1 MKKMMMT
8 LCALLL
14 MTLGVS
20 AQTTEGATTVTT
32 MQLTL
37 QEAIDLALSENPTIK
52 VADLEVERY
61 DYVRKETLGNLYPSL
76 SASGTYTYAV
86 VKSEIS
92 KGLSFGADNTIAAS
106 AEVGLPLIMPS
117 VWSSIKLTKIQMEN
131 AVEQARASRIDM
143 VNAVKKAYYNIL
155 LAEQSLAVLRS
166 SEATVSKTV
175 EDTRVQYEHGLAS
188 EYNLLTAE
196 VQLSNLQ
203 PSIIQTAN
211 SIDVAKRL
219 LKMYLSLPENI
230 DIALVGSLDDFRD
243 AILNGGEELSTDIS
257 ENSTLKQLDIQSELL
272 QQNLKLT
279 QTARMPTLVAF
290 GQFAYSGNDLDR
302 SSFSAMM
309 GGGSTAGGATA
320 GGTTAGGVTG
330 GTTNAG
336 TAESVKKSF
345 YWQHPISVG
354 LSLSVPI
361 FSGFKNTNKV
371 KQVRNQI
378 RQLEIQREYLA
389 KSTDVQVRSAINNL
403 LTAREKMFANEK
415 TVAQAQK
422 AYDISNARYKAGA
435 GTILELNSAELS
447 LTQSKLNYSQAI
459 YDYISAKAD
468 YDQIVGKEE

>member
-1 MKKMMMT
+1 MMMT
-8 LCALLL
+8 LCALVLA
-14 MTLGVS
+14 LGVS
-20 AQTTEGATTVTT
+20 AQTTEGATEMTT
-32 MQLTL
+32 MRLTL

-61 DYVRKETLGNLYPSL
+61 DYVRKEMLGNLYPSL

-86 VKSEIS
+86 IKSEIS
-92 KGLSFGADNTIAAS
+92 KGLSFGADNTIAAA
-106 AEVGLPLIMPS
+106 AEVGLPLVVPA
-117 VWSSIKLTKIQMEN
+117 VWRSIKMTKVQMEN
-131 AVEQARASRIDM
+131 AVELARASRIDM

-230 DIALVGSLDDFRD
+230 DIALVGTLDDFRD
-243 AILNGGEELSTDIS
+243 AILNGGEELSTDVS
-257 ENSTLKQLDIQSELL
+257 ENSTLKQLDIQAELL

-279 QTARMPTLVAF
+279 QTSRMPTLAAF
-290 GQFAYSGNDLDR
+290 GQFAFSGNDLDR
-302 SSFSAMM
+302 SSFGAMM
-309 GGGSTAGGATA
+309 GGGA
-320 GGTTAGGVTG
+320 TG
-330 GTTNAG
+330 GTTGSTGNAG
-336 TAESVKKSF
+336 TAEAVKKSF
-345 YWQHPISVG
+345 YWQHPISIGV
-354 LSLSVPI
+354 SLSVPI

-371 KQVRNQI
+371 RQVRNQI
-378 RQLEIQREYLA
+378 RQLELQRDYVA
-389 KSTDVQVRSAINNL
+389 KSTDVQVRSSINNL

-422 AYDISNARYKAGA
+422 AYDISNTRYKAGA
-435 GTILELNSAELS
+435 GTILELNTAELS
-447 LTQSKLNYSQAI
+447 LTQAKLNYSQAI

>member
-1 MKKMMMT
+1 MMMT
-8 LCALLL
+8 LCALVLA
-14 MTLGVS
+14 LGVS
-20 AQTTEGATTVTT
+20 AQTTEGATEMTT
-32 MQLTL
+32 MRLTL

-61 DYVRKETLGNLYPSL
+61 DYVRKEMLGNLYPSL

-92 KGLSFGADNTIAAS
+92 KGLSFGADNTIAAA
-106 AEVGLPLIMPS
+106 AEVGLPLVVPA
-117 VWSSIKLTKIQMEN
+117 VWRSIKMTKVQMEN
-131 AVEQARASRIDM
+131 AVELARASRIDM

-211 SIDVAKRL
+211 SIDIAKRL

-230 DIALVGSLDDFRD
+230 DIALVGTLDDFRD
-243 AILNGGEELSTDIS
+243 AILNGGEQLSTDVS
-257 ENSTLKQLDIQSELL
+257 ENSTLKQLDIQAELL
-272 QQNLKLT
+272 RQNLKLT
-279 QTARMPTLVAF
+279 QTSRMPTLAAF
-290 GQFAYSGNDLDR
+290 GQFAYSGNDMQRLDF
-302 SSFSAMM
+302 SSMM
-309 GGGSTAGGATA
+309 GGGA
-320 GGTTAGGVTG
+320 TG
-330 GTTNAG
+330 GTTGGTTGSTGSAG
-336 TAESVKKSF
+336 TAEAVKKSF
-345 YWQHPISVG
+345 YWQHPISIGV
-354 LSLSVPI
+354 SLSVPI

-371 KQVRNQI
+371 RQVRNQI
-378 RQLEIQREYLA
+378 RQLELQRDYVA
-389 KSTDVQVRSAINNL
+389 KSTDVQVRSSINNL

-422 AYDISNARYKAGA
+422 AYDISNTRYKAGA
-435 GTILELNSAELS
+435 GTILELNTAELS
-447 LTQSKLNYSQAI
+447 LTQAKLNYSQAI

>member
-8 LCALLL
+8 LCALVL
-14 MTLGVS
+14 TLGVW
-20 AQTTEGATTVTT
+20 AQTTEGATEMTT
-32 MQLTL
+32 MRLTL

-61 DYVRKETLGNLYPSL
+61 DYVRKEMLGNLYPSL

-92 KGLSFGADNTIAAS
+92 KGLSFGADNTIAAA
-106 AEVGLPLIMPS
+106 AEVGLPLVVPA
-117 VWSSIKLTKIQMEN
+117 VWRSIKMTKVQMEN
-131 AVEQARASRIDM
+131 AVELARASRIDM

-230 DIALVGSLDDFRD
+230 DIALVGTLDDFRD
-243 AILNGGEELSTDIS
+243 AILNGGEQLSTDVS
-257 ENSTLKQLDIQSELL
+257 ENSTLKQLDIQAELL
-272 QQNLKLT
+272 RQNLKLT
-279 QTARMPTLVAF
+279 QTSRMPTLAAF
-290 GQFAYSGNDLDR
+290 GQFAYSGNDMQRPD
-302 SSFSAMM
+302 FSAMM
-309 GGGSTAGGATA
+309 GGGA
-320 GGTTAGGVTG
+320 TG
-330 GTTNAG
+330 GTTGSTGNAG
-336 TAESVKKSF
+336 TAEAVKKSF
-345 YWQHPISVG
+345 YWQHPISIGV
-354 LSLSVPI
+354 SLSVPI

-371 KQVRNQI
+371 RQVRNQI
-378 RQLEIQREYLA
+378 RQLELQRDYVA
-389 KSTDVQVRSAINNL
+389 KSTDVQVRSSINAL

-435 GTILELNSAELS
+435 GTILELNTAELS
-447 LTQSKLNYSQAI
+447 LTQAKLNYSQAI

>member
-1 MKKMMMT
+1 MKKMMITM
-8 LCALLL
+8 CALLL
-14 MTLGVS
+14 ALGVS
-20 AQTTEGATTVTT
+20 AQTTEGATEVTT
-32 MQLTL
+32 MRLTL

-52 VADLEVERY
+52 VADMEVERY
-61 DYVRKETLGNLYPSL
+61 DYVRKETLGNLYPTL
-76 SASGTYTYAV
+76 SASGNYTFAV

-92 KGLSFGADNTIAAS
+92 KGLSFGADNTISAA
-106 AEVGLPLIMPS
+106 AEVGLPLVVPA
-117 VWSSIKLTKIQMEN
+117 VWSSIKMTKIQMEN
-131 AVEQARASRIDM
+131 AVELARASRIDM

-230 DIALVGSLDDFRD
+230 DIALVGTLDDFRD
-243 AILNGGEELSTDIS
+243 QILNGGDELSTDIS
-257 ENSTLKQLDIQSELL
+257 ENTTLKQLDIQTDLL
-272 QQNLKLT
+272 KQNLKLT
-279 QTARMPTLVAF
+279 QTSRMPTLAAF
-290 GQFAYSGNDLDR
+290 GQFAFSGNDMQRPD
-302 SSFSAMM
+302 FSAMM
-309 GGGSTAGGATA
+309 GGGT
-320 GGTTAGGVTG
+320 TG
-330 GTTNAG
+330 GTTGGTGSAG
-336 TAESVKKSF
+336 TAEAVKNSF
-345 YWQHPISVG
+345 YWQHPISIGV
-354 LSLSVPI
+354 SLSVPI

-378 RQLEIQREYLA
+378 RQLEIQRDYVA
-389 KSTDVQVRSAINNL
+389 KSTDVQVRTSINTL

-422 AYDISNARYKAGA
+422 AYDISNTRYKAGA

-447 LTQSKLNYSQAI
+447 LTQAKLNYSQAI

-468 YDQIVGKEE
+468 YDQIIGKEE

>member
-1 MKKMMMT
+1 MKKMMITM
-8 LCALLL
+8 CALLL
-14 MTLGVS
+14 ALGVS
-20 AQTTEGATTVTT
+20 AQTTEGATEMTT
-32 MQLTL
+32 MRLTL

-52 VADLEVERY
+52 VADMEVERY
-61 DYVRKETLGNLYPSL
+61 DYVRKETLGNLYPTL
-76 SASGTYTYAV
+76 SASGTYTFAV

-92 KGLSFGADNTIAAS
+92 KGLSFGADNTISAA
-106 AEVGLPLIMPS
+106 AEVGLPLVVPA
-117 VWSSIKLTKIQMEN
+117 VWSSIKMTKIQMEN
-131 AVEQARASRIDM
+131 AVELARASRIDM

-219 LKMYLSLPENI
+219 LKMYLSLPEDI
-230 DIALVGSLDDFRD
+230 DIALVGTLDDFRD
-243 AILNGGEELSTDIS
+243 QILNGGDELSTDIS
-257 ENSTLKQLDIQSELL
+257 ENTTLKQLDIQADLL
-272 QQNLKLT
+272 KQNLKLT
-279 QTARMPTLVAF
+279 QTSRMPTLAAF
-290 GQFAYSGNDLDR
+290 GQFAFSGNDMQRPD
-302 SSFSAMM
+302 FSAMM
-309 GGGSTAGGATA
+309 GGGATGGAT
-320 GGTTAGGVTG
+320 GSTG
-330 GTTNAG
+330 SAG
-336 TAESVKKSF
+336 TAEAVKNSF
-345 YWQHPISVG
+345 YWQHPISIGV
-354 LSLSVPI
+354 SLSVPI

-378 RQLEIQREYLA
+378 RQLEIQRDYLA
-389 KSTDVQVRSAINNL
+389 KSTDVQVRTSINTL

-422 AYDISNARYKAGA
+422 AYDISNTRYKAGA

-447 LTQSKLNYSQAI
+447 LTQAKLNYSQAI

-468 YDQIVGKEE
+468 YDQIIGKEE

>member
-14 MTLGVS
+14 TLGVS

-279 QTARMPTLVAF
+279 QTSRMPTLVAF
-290 GQFAYSGNDLDR
+290 GQFAYSGNDMERLNLG
-302 SSFSAMM
+302 AMM
-309 GGGSTAGGATA
+309 GGGAAGGATGGA
-320 GGTTAGGVTG
+320 TGTTPD
-330 GTTNAG
+330 AG
-336 TAESVKKSF
+336 TAEAVKKSF

-378 RQLEIQREYLA
+378 RQLEIQREYLV

>member
-1 MKKMMMT
+1 MMMT
-8 LCALLL
+8 LCALVLA
-14 MTLGVS
+14 LGVS
-20 AQTTEGATTVTT
+20 AQTTEGATEMTT
-32 MQLTL
+32 MRLTL

-61 DYVRKETLGNLYPSL
+61 DYVRKEMLGNLYPSL

-92 KGLSFGADNTIAAS
+92 KGLSFGADNTIAAA
-106 AEVGLPLIMPS
+106 AEVGLPLVVPA
-117 VWSSIKLTKIQMEN
+117 VWRSIKMTKVQMEN
-131 AVEQARASRIDM
+131 AVELARASRIDM

-230 DIALVGSLDDFRD
+230 DIALVGTLDDFRD
-243 AILNGGEELSTDIS
+243 AILNGGEQLSTDVS
-257 ENSTLKQLDIQSELL
+257 ENSTLKQLDIQAELL
-272 QQNLKLT
+272 RQNLKLT
-279 QTARMPTLVAF
+279 QTSRMPTLAAF
-290 GQFAYSGNDLDR
+290 GQFAYSGNDMQRPD
-302 SSFSAMM
+302 FSAMM
-309 GGGSTAGGATA
+309 GGGT
-320 GGTTAGGVTG
+320 TG
-330 GTTNAG
+330 GTTGSTGSAG
-336 TAESVKKSF
+336 TAEAVKKSF
-345 YWQHPISVG
+345 YWQHPISIGV
-354 LSLSVPI
+354 SLSVPI

-371 KQVRNQI
+371 RQVRNQI
-378 RQLEIQREYLA
+378 RQLELQRDYVA
-389 KSTDVQVRSAINNL
+389 KSTDVQVRSSINNL

-422 AYDISNARYKAGA
+422 AYDISNTRYKAGA
-435 GTILELNSAELS
+435 GTILELNTAELS
-447 LTQSKLNYSQAI
+447 LTQAKLNYSQAI

>member
-290 GQFAYSGNDLDR
+290 GQFAYSGNDMERLNLG
-302 SSFSAMM
+302 AMM
-309 GGGSTAGGATA
+309 GGGAAGGATGGA
-320 GGTTAGGVTG
+320 TGTTPD
-330 GTTNAG
+330 AG
-336 TAESVKKSF
+336 TAEAVKKSF

-378 RQLEIQREYLA
+378 RQLEIQREYVA

>member
-1 MKKMMMT
+1 MMMT
-8 LCALLL
+8 LCALVLA
-14 MTLGVS
+14 LGVS
-20 AQTTEGATTVTT
+20 AQTTEGATEMTT
-32 MQLTL
+32 MRLTL

-61 DYVRKETLGNLYPSL
+61 DYVRKEMLGNLYPSL

-92 KGLSFGADNTIAAS
+92 KGLSFGADNTIAAA
-106 AEVGLPLIMPS
+106 AEVGLPLVVPA
-117 VWSSIKLTKIQMEN
+117 VWRSIKMTKVQMEN
-131 AVEQARASRIDM
+131 AVELARASRIDM

-230 DIALVGSLDDFRD
+230 DIALVGTLDDFRD
-243 AILNGGEELSTDIS
+243 AILNGGEQLSTDVS
-257 ENSTLKQLDIQSELL
+257 ENSTLKQLDIQAELL
-272 QQNLKLT
+272 RQNLKLT
-279 QTARMPTLVAF
+279 QTSRMPTLAAF
-290 GQFAYSGNDLDR
+290 GQFAYSGNDMQRPD
-302 SSFSAMM
+302 FSAMM
-309 GGGSTAGGATA
+309 GGGA
-320 GGTTAGGVTG
+320 TG
-330 GTTNAG
+330 GTTGSTGNAG
-336 TAESVKKSF
+336 TAEAVKKSF
-345 YWQHPISVG
+345 YWQHPISIGV
-354 LSLSVPI
+354 SLSVPI

-371 KQVRNQI
+371 RQVRNQI
-378 RQLEIQREYLA
+378 RQLELQRDYVA
-389 KSTDVQVRSAINNL
+389 KSTDVQVRSSINNL

-422 AYDISNARYKAGA
+422 AYDISNTRYKAGA
-435 GTILELNSAELS
+435 GTILELNTAELS
-447 LTQSKLNYSQAI
+447 LTQAKLNYSQAI

>member
-8 LCALLL
+8 LCALVLA
-14 MTLGVS
+14 LGVS
-20 AQTTEGATTVTT
+20 AQTTEGATEMTT
-32 MQLTL
+32 MRLTL

-61 DYVRKETLGNLYPSL
+61 DYVRKEMLGNLYPSL

-92 KGLSFGADNTIAAS
+92 KGLSFGADNTIAAA
-106 AEVGLPLIMPS
+106 AEVGLPLVVPA
-117 VWSSIKLTKIQMEN
+117 VWRSIKMTKVQMEN
-131 AVEQARASRIDM
+131 AVELARASRIDM

-230 DIALVGSLDDFRD
+230 DIALVGTLDDFRD
-243 AILNGGEELSTDIS
+243 AILNGGEELSTDVS
-257 ENSTLKQLDIQSELL
+257 ENSTLKQLDIQAELL
-272 QQNLKLT
+272 RQNLKLT
-279 QTARMPTLVAF
+279 QTSRMPTLAAF
-290 GQFAYSGNDLDR
+290 GQFAYSGNDMQRPD
-302 SSFSAMM
+302 FSAMM
-309 GGGSTAGGATA
+309 GGGA
-320 GGTTAGGVTG
+320 TG
-330 GTTNAG
+330 GTTGSTGNAG
-336 TAESVKKSF
+336 TAEAVKKSF
-345 YWQHPISVG
+345 YWQHPISIGV
-354 LSLSVPI
+354 SLSVPI

-371 KQVRNQI
+371 RQVRNQI
-378 RQLEIQREYLA
+378 RQLELQRDYVA
-389 KSTDVQVRSAINNL
+389 KSTDVQVRLSINNL

-422 AYDISNARYKAGA
+422 AYDISNTRYKAGA
-435 GTILELNSAELS
+435 GTILELNTAELS
-447 LTQSKLNYSQAI
+447 LTQAKLNYSQAI

>member
-8 LCALLL
+8 LCALVL
-14 MTLGVS
+14 TLGVW
-20 AQTTEGATTVTT
+20 AQTTEGATEMTT
-32 MQLTL
+32 MRLTL

-61 DYVRKETLGNLYPSL
+61 DYVRKETLGNLYPSIT
-76 SASGTYTYAV
+76 ASGTYTYAV

-92 KGLSFGADNTIAAS
+92 KGLSFGADNTIAAA
-106 AEVGLPLIMPS
+106 AEVGLPLVMPA
-117 VWSSIKLTKIQMEN
+117 VWRSIKMTKIQMEN

-175 EDTRVQYEHGLAS
+175 DDTRVQYEHGLAS

-230 DIALVGSLDDFRD
+230 DIALVGTLDDFRD
-243 AILNGGEELSTDIS
+243 AILNGGEQLSTDVS
-257 ENSTLKQLDIQSELL
+257 ENSTLKQLDIQAELL
-272 QQNLKLT
+272 RQNLKLT
-279 QTARMPTLVAF
+279 QTSRMPTLAAF
-290 GQFAYSGNDLDR
+290 GQFAYSGNDMQRPD
-302 SSFSAMM
+302 FSAMM
-309 GGGSTAGGATA
+309 GGGA
-320 GGTTAGGVTG
+320 TG
-330 GTTNAG
+330 GTTGSTGNAG
-336 TAESVKKSF
+336 TAEAVKKSF
-345 YWQHPISVG
+345 YWQHPISIGV
-354 LSLSVPI
+354 SLSVPI

-371 KQVRNQI
+371 RQVRNQI
-378 RQLEIQREYLA
+378 RQLELQRDYVA
-389 KSTDVQVRSAINNL
+389 KSTDVQVRSSINAL

-435 GTILELNSAELS
+435 GTILELNTAELS
-447 LTQSKLNYSQAI
+447 LTQAKLNYSQAI

>member
-1 MKKMMMT
+1 MMMT
-8 LCALLL
+8 LCALVLA
-14 MTLGVS
+14 LGVS
-20 AQTTEGATTVTT
+20 AQTTEGATEMTT
-32 MQLTL
+32 MRLTL

-61 DYVRKETLGNLYPSL
+61 DYVRKEMLGNLYPSI

-92 KGLSFGADNTIAAS
+92 KGLSFGADNTIAAA
-106 AEVGLPLIMPS
+106 AEVGLPLVVPA
-117 VWSSIKLTKIQMEN
+117 VWRSIKMTKVQMEN
-131 AVEQARASRIDM
+131 AVELARASRIDM

-230 DIALVGSLDDFRD
+230 DIALVGTLDDFRD
-243 AILNGGEELSTDIS
+243 AILNGGEQLSTDVS
-257 ENSTLKQLDIQSELL
+257 ENSTLKQLDIQAELL
-272 QQNLKLT
+272 RQNLKLT
-279 QTARMPTLVAF
+279 QTSRMPTLAAF
-290 GQFAYSGNDLDR
+290 GQFAYSGNDMQRPD
-302 SSFSAMM
+302 FSAMM
-309 GGGSTAGGATA
+309 GGGA
-320 GGTTAGGVTG
+320 TG
-330 GTTNAG
+330 GTTGSTGNAG
-336 TAESVKKSF
+336 TAEAVKKSF
-345 YWQHPISVG
+345 YWQHPISIGV
-354 LSLSVPI
+354 SLSVPI

-371 KQVRNQI
+371 RQVRNQI
-378 RQLEIQREYLA
+378 RQLELQRDYVA
-389 KSTDVQVRSAINNL
+389 KSTDVQVRSSINNL

-422 AYDISNARYKAGA
+422 AYDISNTRYKAGA
-435 GTILELNSAELS
+435 GTILELNTAELS
-447 LTQSKLNYSQAI
+447 LTQAKLNYSQAI

>member
-1 MKKMMMT
+1 MT
-8 LCALLL
+8 LCALVL
-14 MTLGVS
+14 TLGVW
-20 AQTTEGATTVTT
+20 AQTTEGATEMTT
-32 MQLTL
+32 MRLTL

-61 DYVRKETLGNLYPSL
+61 DYVRKETLGNLYPSIT
-76 SASGTYTYAV
+76 ASGTYTYAV

-92 KGLSFGADNTIAAS
+92 KGLSFGADNTIAAA
-106 AEVGLPLIMPS
+106 AEVGLPLVMPA
-117 VWSSIKLTKIQMEN
+117 VWRSIKMTKIQMEN

-155 LAEQSLAVLRS
+155 LAEQSLEVLRS

-230 DIALVGSLDDFRD
+230 DIALVGTLDDFRD
-243 AILNGGEELSTDIS
+243 AILNGGEQLSTDVS
-257 ENSTLKQLDIQSELL
+257 ENSTLKQLDIQAELL

-279 QTARMPTLVAF
+279 QTSRMPTLVAF
-290 GQFAYSGNDLDR
+290 GQFAYSGNDMQRPD
-302 SSFSAMM
+302 FSAMM
-309 GGGSTAGGATA
+309 GGGA
-320 GGTTAGGVTG
+320 TG
-330 GTTNAG
+330 GTTGSTGNAG
-336 TAESVKKSF
+336 TAEAVKKSF
-345 YWQHPISVG
+345 YWQHPISIGV
-354 LSLSVPI
+354 SLSVPI

-371 KQVRNQI
+371 RQVRNQI
-378 RQLEIQREYLA
+378 RQLELQRDYVA
-389 KSTDVQVRSAINNL
+389 KSTDVQVRSSINAL

-435 GTILELNSAELS
+435 GTILELNTAELS
-447 LTQSKLNYSQAI
+447 LTQAKLNYSQAI

>member
-1 MKKMMMT
+1 MMMT
-8 LCALLL
+8 LCALVLA
-14 MTLGVS
+14 LGVS
-20 AQTTEGATTVTT
+20 AQTTEGATEMTT
-32 MQLTL
+32 MRLTL

-61 DYVRKETLGNLYPSL
+61 DYVRKEMLGNLYPSL

-92 KGLSFGADNTIAAS
+92 KGLSFGADNTIAAA
-106 AEVGLPLIMPS
+106 AEVGLPLVVPA
-117 VWSSIKLTKIQMEN
+117 VWRSIKMTKVQMEN
-131 AVEQARASRIDM
+131 AVELARASRIDM

-230 DIALVGSLDDFRD
+230 DIALVGTLDDFRD
-243 AILNGGEELSTDIS
+243 AILNGGEQLSTDVS
-257 ENSTLKQLDIQSELL
+257 ENSTLKQLDIQAELL
-272 QQNLKLT
+272 RQNLKLT
-279 QTARMPTLVAF
+279 QTSRMPTLAAF
-290 GQFAYSGNDLDR
+290 GQFAYSGNDMQRPD
-302 SSFSAMM
+302 FSAMM
-309 GGGSTAGGATA
+309 GGGATGGAT
-320 GGTTAGGVTG
+320 GSTG
-330 GTTNAG
+330 NAG
-336 TAESVKKSF
+336 TAEAVKKSF
-345 YWQHPISVG
+345 YWQHPISIGV
-354 LSLSVPI
+354 SLSVPI

-371 KQVRNQI
+371 RQVRNQI
-378 RQLEIQREYLA
+378 RQLELQRDYVA
-389 KSTDVQVRSAINNL
+389 KSTDVQVRSSINNL

-422 AYDISNARYKAGA
+422 AYDISNTRYKAGA
-435 GTILELNSAELS
+435 GTILELNTAELS
-447 LTQSKLNYSQAI
+447 LTQAKLNYSQAI

>member
-1 MKKMMMT
+1 MKKMMITM
-8 LCALLL
+8 CALLL
-14 MTLGVS
+14 ALAVS
-20 AQTTEGATTVTT
+20 AQTTEGATEMTT
-32 MQLTL
+32 MRLTL

-52 VADLEVERY
+52 VADMEVERY
-61 DYVRKETLGNLYPSL
+61 DYVRKETLGNLYPTL
-76 SASGTYTYAV
+76 SASGTYTFAV

-92 KGLSFGADNTIAAS
+92 KGLSFGADNTISAA
-106 AEVGLPLIMPS
+106 AEVGLPLVVPA
-117 VWSSIKLTKIQMEN
+117 VWSSIKMTKIQMEN
-131 AVEQARASRIDM
+131 AVELARASRIDM

-175 EDTRVQYEHGLAS
+175 EDTRIQYEHGLAS

-219 LKMYLSLPENI
+219 LKMYLSLPEDI
-230 DIALVGSLDDFRD
+230 DIALVGTLDDFRD
-243 AILNGGEELSTDIS
+243 QILNGGDELSTDIS
-257 ENSTLKQLDIQSELL
+257 ENTTLKQLDIQADLL
-272 QQNLKLT
+272 KQNLKLT
-279 QTARMPTLVAF
+279 QTSRMPTLAAF
-290 GQFAYSGNDLDR
+290 GQFAFSGNDMQRPD
-302 SSFSAMM
+302 FSAMM
-309 GGGSTAGGATA
+309 GGGATGGAT
-320 GGTTAGGVTG
+320 GSTG
-330 GTTNAG
+330 SAG
-336 TAESVKKSF
+336 TAEAVKNSF
-345 YWQHPISVG
+345 YWQHPISIGV
-354 LSLSVPI
+354 SLSVPI

-378 RQLEIQREYLA
+378 RQLEIQRDYLA
-389 KSTDVQVRSAINNL
+389 KSTDVQVRTSINTL

-422 AYDISNARYKAGA
+422 AYDISNTRYKAGA

-447 LTQSKLNYSQAI
+447 LTQAKLNYSQAI

-468 YDQIVGKEE
+468 YDQIIGKEE

>member
-1 MKKMMMT
+1 MMMT
-8 LCALLL
+8 LCALVLA
-14 MTLGVS
+14 LGVS
-20 AQTTEGATTVTT
+20 AQTTEGATEMTT
-32 MQLTL
+32 MRLTL

-61 DYVRKETLGNLYPSL
+61 DYVRKEMLGNLYPSL

-92 KGLSFGADNTIAAS
+92 KGLSFGADNTIAAA
-106 AEVGLPLIMPS
+106 AEVGLPLVVPA
-117 VWSSIKLTKIQMEN
+117 VWRSIKMTKVQMEN
-131 AVEQARASRIDM
+131 AVELARASRIDM

-211 SIDVAKRL
+211 SIDIAKRL
-219 LKMYLSLPENI
+219 LKMYLGLPENI
-230 DIALVGSLDDFRD
+230 DIALVGTLDDFRD
-243 AILNGGEELSTDIS
+243 AILNGGEQLSTDVS
-257 ENSTLKQLDIQSELL
+257 ENSTLKQLDIQAELL
-272 QQNLKLT
+272 RQNLKLT
-279 QTARMPTLVAF
+279 QTSRMPTLAAF
-290 GQFAYSGNDLDR
+290 GQFAYSGNDMQRPD
-302 SSFSAMM
+302 FSAMM
-309 GGGSTAGGATA
+309 GGGA
-320 GGTTAGGVTG
+320 TG
-330 GTTNAG
+330 GTTGSTGNAG
-336 TAESVKKSF
+336 TAEAVKKSF
-345 YWQHPISVG
+345 YWQHPISIGV
-354 LSLSVPI
+354 SLSVPI

-371 KQVRNQI
+371 RQVRNQI
-378 RQLEIQREYLA
+378 RQLELQRDYVA
-389 KSTDVQVRSAINNL
+389 KSTDVQVRSSINNL

-422 AYDISNARYKAGA
+422 AYDISNTRYKAGA
-435 GTILELNSAELS
+435 GTILELNTAELS
-447 LTQSKLNYSQAI
+447 LTQAKLNYSQAI

>member
-1 MKKMMMT
+1 MKKMMITM
-8 LCALLL
+8 CALLL
-14 MTLGVS
+14 ALGVS
-20 AQTTEGATTVTT
+20 AQTTEGATEMTT
-32 MQLTL
+32 MRLTL

-52 VADLEVERY
+52 VADMEVERY
-61 DYVRKETLGNLYPSL
+61 DYVRKETLGNLYPTL

-92 KGLSFGADNTIAAS
+92 KGLSFGADNTISAA
-106 AEVGLPLIMPS
+106 AEVGLPLVVPA
-117 VWSSIKLTKIQMEN
+117 VWSSIKMTKIQMEN
-131 AVEQARASRIDM
+131 AVELARASRIDM

-175 EDTRVQYEHGLAS
+175 EDTRIQYEHGLAS

-219 LKMYLSLPENI
+219 LKMYLSLPEDI
-230 DIALVGSLDDFRD
+230 DIALVGTLDDFRD
-243 AILNGGEELSTDIS
+243 QILNGGDELSTDIS
-257 ENSTLKQLDIQSELL
+257 ENTTLKQLDIQADLL
-272 QQNLKLT
+272 KQNLKLT
-279 QTARMPTLVAF
+279 QTSRMPTLAAF
-290 GQFAYSGNDLDR
+290 GQFAFSGNDMQRPD
-302 SSFSAMM
+302 FSAMM
-309 GGGSTAGGATA
+309 GGGATGGAT
-320 GGTTAGGVTG
+320 GSTG
-330 GTTNAG
+330 SAG
-336 TAESVKKSF
+336 TAEAVKNSF
-345 YWQHPISVG
+345 YWQHPISIGV
-354 LSLSVPI
+354 SLSVPI

-378 RQLEIQREYLA
+378 RQLEIQRDYLA
-389 KSTDVQVRSAINNL
+389 KSTDVQVRTSINTL

-422 AYDISNARYKAGA
+422 AYDISNTRYKAGA

-447 LTQSKLNYSQAI
+447 LTQAKLNYSQAI

-468 YDQIVGKEE
+468 YDQIIGKEE

>member
-1 MKKMMMT
+1 MMMT
-8 LCALLL
+8 LCALVLA
-14 MTLGVS
+14 LGVS
-20 AQTTEGATTVTT
+20 AQTTEGATEMTT
-32 MQLTL
+32 MRLTL

-61 DYVRKETLGNLYPSL
+61 DYVRKEMLGNLYPSL

-92 KGLSFGADNTIAAS
+92 KGLSFGADNTIAAA
-106 AEVGLPLIMPS
+106 AEVGLPLVVPA
-117 VWSSIKLTKIQMEN
+117 VWRSIKMTKVQMEN
-131 AVEQARASRIDM
+131 AVELARASRIDM

-211 SIDVAKRL
+211 SIDIAKRL

-230 DIALVGSLDDFRD
+230 DIALVGTLDDFRD
-243 AILNGGEELSTDIS
+243 AILNGGEQLSTDVS
-257 ENSTLKQLDIQSELL
+257 ENSTLKQLDIQAELL
-272 QQNLKLT
+272 RQNLKLT
-279 QTARMPTLVAF
+279 QTSRMPTLAAF
-290 GQFAYSGNDLDR
+290 GQFAYSGNDMQRPD
-302 SSFSAMM
+302 FSAMM
-309 GGGSTAGGATA
+309 GGGA
-320 GGTTAGGVTG
+320 TG
-330 GTTNAG
+330 GTTGGTTGSTGNAG
-336 TAESVKKSF
+336 TAEAVKKSF
-345 YWQHPISVG
+345 YWQHPISIGV
-354 LSLSVPI
+354 SLSVPI

-371 KQVRNQI
+371 RQVRNQI
-378 RQLEIQREYLA
+378 RQLELQRDYVA
-389 KSTDVQVRSAINNL
+389 KSTDVQVRSSINNL

-422 AYDISNARYKAGA
+422 AYDISNTRYKAGA
-435 GTILELNSAELS
+435 GTILELNTAELS
-447 LTQSKLNYSQAI
+447 LTQAKLNYSQAI

>member
-290 GQFAYSGNDLDR
+290 GQFAYSGNDMERLNLG
-302 SSFSAMM
+302 AMM
-309 GGGSTAGGATA
+309 GGGAAGGATGGA
-320 GGTTAGGVTG
+320 TGTTPD
-330 GTTNAG
+330 AG

-378 RQLEIQREYLA
+378 RQLEIQREYLV

>member
-1 MKKMMMT
+1 MMMT
-8 LCALLL
+8 LCALVLA
-14 MTLGVS
+14 LGVS
-20 AQTTEGATTVTT
+20 AQTTEGATEMTT
-32 MQLTL
+32 MRLTL

-61 DYVRKETLGNLYPSL
+61 DYVRKEMLGNLYPSL

-92 KGLSFGADNTIAAS
+92 KGLSFGADNTIAAA
-106 AEVGLPLIMPS
+106 AEVGLPLVVPA
-117 VWSSIKLTKIQMEN
+117 VWRSIKMTKVQMEN
-131 AVEQARASRIDM
+131 AVELARASRIDM

-230 DIALVGSLDDFRD
+230 DIALVGTLDDFRD
-243 AILNGGEELSTDIS
+243 AILNGGEQLSTDVS
-257 ENSTLKQLDIQSELL
+257 ENSTLKQLDIQAELL

-279 QTARMPTLVAF
+279 QTSRMPTLAAF
-290 GQFAYSGNDLDR
+290 GQFAFSGNDMQRPD
-302 SSFSAMM
+302 FSAMM
-309 GGGSTAGGATA
+309 GGGA
-320 GGTTAGGVTG
+320 TG
-330 GTTNAG
+330 GTTGGTGNAG
-336 TAESVKKSF
+336 TAEAVKKSF
-345 YWQHPISVG
+345 YWQHPISIGV
-354 LSLSVPI
+354 SLSVPI

-371 KQVRNQI
+371 RQVRNQI
-378 RQLEIQREYLA
+378 RQLELQRDYVA
-389 KSTDVQVRSAINNL
+389 KSTDVQVRSSINNL

-422 AYDISNARYKAGA
+422 AYDISNTRYKAGA
-435 GTILELNSAELS
+435 GTILELNTAELS
-447 LTQSKLNYSQAI
+447 LTQAKLNYSQAI

>member
-1 MKKMMMT
+1 MMMT
-8 LCALLL
+8 LCALVLA
-14 MTLGVS
+14 LGVS
-20 AQTTEGATTVTT
+20 AQTTEGATEMTT
-32 MQLTL
+32 MRLTL

-61 DYVRKETLGNLYPSL
+61 DYVRKEMLGNLYPSL

-92 KGLSFGADNTIAAS
+92 KGLSFGADNTIAAA
-106 AEVGLPLIMPS
+106 AEVGLPLVVPA
-117 VWSSIKLTKIQMEN
+117 VWRSIKMTKVQMEN
-131 AVEQARASRIDM
+131 AVELARASRIDM

-219 LKMYLSLPENI
+219 LKMYLSLPENV
-230 DIALVGSLDDFRD
+230 DIALVGTLDDFRD

-257 ENSTLKQLDIQSELL
+257 ENSTLKQLDIQAELL
-272 QQNLKLT
+272 RQNLKLT
-279 QTARMPTLVAF
+279 QTSRMPTLAAF
-290 GQFAYSGNDLDR
+290 GQFAYSGNDMQRPD
-302 SSFSAMM
+302 FSAMM
-309 GGGSTAGGATA
+309 GGGA
-320 GGTTAGGVTG
+320 TG
-330 GTTNAG
+330 GTTGSTGNAG
-336 TAESVKKSF
+336 TAEAVKKSF
-345 YWQHPISVG
+345 YWQHPISIGV
-354 LSLSVPI
+354 SLSVPI

-371 KQVRNQI
+371 RQVRNQI
-378 RQLEIQREYLA
+378 RQLELQRDYVA
-389 KSTDVQVRSAINNL
+389 KSTDVQVRSSINNL

-422 AYDISNARYKAGA
+422 AYDISNTRYKAGA
-435 GTILELNSAELS
+435 GTILELNTAELS
-447 LTQSKLNYSQAI
+447 LTQAKLNYSQAI

>member
-1 MKKMMMT
+1 MMMT
-8 LCALLL
+8 LCALVLA
-14 MTLGVS
+14 LGVS
-20 AQTTEGATTVTT
+20 AQTTEGATEMTT
-32 MQLTL
+32 MRLTL

-61 DYVRKETLGNLYPSL
+61 DYVRKEMLGNLYPSL

-92 KGLSFGADNTIAAS
+92 KGLSFGADNTIAAA
-106 AEVGLPLIMPS
+106 AEVGLPLVVPA
-117 VWSSIKLTKIQMEN
+117 VWRSIKMTKVQMEN
-131 AVEQARASRIDM
+131 AVELARASRIDM

-230 DIALVGSLDDFRD
+230 DIALVGTLDDFRD
-243 AILNGGEELSTDIS
+243 AILNGGEELSTDVS
-257 ENSTLKQLDIQSELL
+257 ENSTLKQLDIQAELL
-272 QQNLKLT
+272 RQNLKLT
-279 QTARMPTLVAF
+279 QTSRMPTLAAF
-290 GQFAYSGNDLDR
+290 GQFAYSGNDMQRPD
-302 SSFSAMM
+302 FSAMM
-309 GGGSTAGGATA
+309 GGGA
-320 GGTTAGGVTG
+320 TG
-330 GTTNAG
+330 GTTGSTGNAG
-336 TAESVKKSF
+336 TAEAVKKSF
-345 YWQHPISVG
+345 YWQHPISIGV
-354 LSLSVPI
+354 SLSVPI

-371 KQVRNQI
+371 RQVRNQI
-378 RQLEIQREYLA
+378 RQLELQRDYVA
-389 KSTDVQVRSAINNL
+389 KSTDVQVRSSINNL

-422 AYDISNARYKAGA
+422 AYDISNTRYKAGA
-435 GTILELNSAELS
+435 GTILELNTAELS
-447 LTQSKLNYSQAI
+447 LTQAKLNYSQAI

>member
-8 LCALLL
+8 LCALVLA
-14 MTLGVS
+14 LGVS
-20 AQTTEGATTVTT
+20 AQTTEGATEMTA
-32 MQLTL
+32 MRLTL

-279 QTARMPTLVAF
+279 QTSRMPTLVAF
-290 GQFAYSGNDLDR
+290 GQFAYSGNDMERLNLG
-302 SSFSAMM
+302 AMM
-309 GGGSTAGGATA
+309 GGGAAGGATGGA
-320 GGTTAGGVTG
+320 TGTTPD
-330 GTTNAG
+330 AG

-378 RQLEIQREYLA
+378 RQLEIQREYLV

>member
-1 MKKMMMT
+1 MKKIMMT
-8 LCALLL
+8 LCVCTL

-20 AQTTEGATTVTT
+20 AQTALIAESEPVVTT
-32 MQLTL
+32 MQLSL
-37 QEAIDLALSENPTIK
+37 QEAVDLALSENPTIK
-52 VADLEVERY
+52 VADLEIERY
-61 DYVRKETLGNLYPSL
+61 DYVRKETLGNLYPSI
-76 SASGTYTYAV
+76 SASGVYTYAV

-106 AEVGLPLIMPS
+106 AEVGLPLVMPA
-117 VWSSIKLTKIQMEN
+117 VWRSIKLTKVQMEN
-131 AVEQARASRIDM
+131 AVEQARASRIDL

-211 SIDVAKRL
+211 SIDIAKRL
-219 LKMYLSLPENI
+219 LKMYLSLPENV
-230 DIALVGSLDDFRD
+230 DLALVGTLDDFRN
-243 AILNGGEELSTDIS
+243 AILNGGEELTTDIS
-257 ENSTLKQLDIQSELL
+257 NNSQLRQLDIQAELL

-279 QTARMPTLVAF
+279 QTSRMPSLVAF
-290 GQFAYSGNDLDR
+290 GQFSYSGNDMQRPD
-302 SSFSAMM
+302 FSAMM
-309 GGGSTAGGATA
+309 GGGTTD
-320 GGTTAGGVTG
+320 GTTGSTG
-330 GTTNAG
+330 NAG
-336 TAESVKKSF
+336 TAEAVKKSF

-354 LSLSVPI
+354 LQLSVPI

-378 RQLEIQREYLA
+378 RQLDIQREYLA
-389 KSTDVQVRSAINNL
+389 KSTDVQVRTSINNL

-422 AYDISNARYKAGA
+422 AYDISNTRYKAGA
-435 GTILELNSAELS
+435 GTILELNTAELS
-447 LTQSKLNYSQAI
+447 LTQAKLNYSQAI
-459 YDYISAKAD
+459 YDYLSAKAD
-468 YDQIVGKEE
+468 YDKIIGKEE

>member
-1 MKKMMMT
+1 MT
-8 LCALLL
+8 LCACAL

-20 AQTTEGATTVTT
+20 AQTALIAESEPIATT
-32 MQLTL
+32 MQLSL

-52 VADLEVERY
+52 VADLEIERY
-61 DYVRKETLGNLYPSL
+61 DYVRKETMGNLYPSI
-76 SASGTYTYAV
+76 SASGVYTYAV

-106 AEVGLPLIMPS
+106 AEVGLPLVMPA
-117 VWSSIKLTKIQMEN
+117 VWRSIKMTEVQMEN
-131 AVEQARASRIDM
+131 AVEQARASRIDL

-211 SIDVAKRL
+211 SIDIAKRL
-219 LKMYLSLPENI
+219 LKMYLSLPENV
-230 DIALVGSLDDFRD
+230 DLALVGTLDDFRD
-243 AILNGGEELSTDIS
+243 AILNGGEELTTDIS
-257 ENSTLKQLDIQSELL
+257 NNSQLRQLDIQAELL

-279 QTARMPTLVAF
+279 QTSRMPSLVAF
-290 GQFAYSGNDLDR
+290 GQFSYSGNDMQRPD
-302 SSFSAMM
+302 FSAMM
-309 GGGSTAGGATA
+309 GGGAA
-320 GGTTAGGVTG
+320 GGTTGGATG
-330 GTTNAG
+330 DAG
-336 TAESVKKSF
+336 TAEAVKKSF

-354 LSLSVPI
+354 LQLSIPI

-378 RQLEIQREYLA
+378 RQLDIQREYLA
-389 KSTDVQVRSAINNL
+389 KSTDVQVRTSINNL

-422 AYDISNARYKAGA
+422 AYDISNTRYKAGA
-435 GTILELNSAELS
+435 GTILELNTAELS
-447 LTQSKLNYSQAI
+447 LTQAKLNYSQAI
-459 YDYISAKAD
+459 YDYLSAKAD
-468 YDQIVGKEE
+468 YDKIIGKEE

>member
-8 LCALLL
+8 LCALALA
-14 MTLGVS
+14 LGVS
-20 AQTTEGATTVTT
+20 AQTTEGATEMTT
-32 MQLTL
+32 MRLTL

-61 DYVRKETLGNLYPSL
+61 DYVRKEMLGNLYPSL

-92 KGLSFGADNTIAAS
+92 KGLSFGADNTIAAA
-106 AEVGLPLIMPS
+106 AEVGLPLVVPA
-117 VWSSIKLTKIQMEN
+117 VWRSIKMTKVQMEN
-131 AVEQARASRIDM
+131 AVELARASRIDM

-230 DIALVGSLDDFRD
+230 DIALVGTLDDFRD
-243 AILNGGEELSTDIS
+243 AILNGGEQLSTDVS
-257 ENSTLKQLDIQSELL
+257 ENSTLKQLDIQAELL
-272 QQNLKLT
+272 RQNLKLT
-279 QTARMPTLVAF
+279 QTSRMPTLAAF
-290 GQFAYSGNDLDR
+290 GQFAYSGNDMQRPD
-302 SSFSAMM
+302 FSAMM
-309 GGGSTAGGATA
+309 GGGA
-320 GGTTAGGVTG
+320 TG
-330 GTTNAG
+330 GTTGSTGNAG
-336 TAESVKKSF
+336 TAEAVKKSF
-345 YWQHPISVG
+345 YWQHPISIGV
-354 LSLSVPI
+354 SLSVPI

-371 KQVRNQI
+371 RQVRNQI
-378 RQLEIQREYLA
+378 RQLELQRDYVA
-389 KSTDVQVRSAINNL
+389 KSTDVQVRSSINNL

-422 AYDISNARYKAGA
+422 AYDISNTRYKAGA
-435 GTILELNSAELS
+435 GTILELNTAELS
-447 LTQSKLNYSQAI
+447 LTQAKLNYSQAI

>member
-8 LCALLL
+8 LCVCTL

-20 AQTTEGATTVTT
+20 AQTALIAEAEPVVTT
-32 MQLTL
+32 MQLSL
-37 QEAIDLALSENPTIK
+37 QEAVDLALSENPTIK
-52 VADLEVERY
+52 VADLEIERY
-61 DYVRKETLGNLYPSL
+61 DYVRKETLGNLYPSI
-76 SASGTYTYAV
+76 SASGVYTYAV

-106 AEVGLPLIMPS
+106 AEVGLPLVMPA
-117 VWSSIKLTKIQMEN
+117 VWRSIKLTKVQMEN
-131 AVEQARASRIDM
+131 AVEQARASRIDL

-211 SIDVAKRL
+211 SIDIAKRL
-219 LKMYLSLPENI
+219 LKMYLSLPENV
-230 DIALVGSLDDFRD
+230 DLALVGTLDDFRN
-243 AILNGGEELSTDIS
+243 AILNGGEELTTDIS
-257 ENSTLKQLDIQSELL
+257 NNSQLRQLDIQAELL

-279 QTARMPTLVAF
+279 QTSRMPSLVAF
-290 GQFAYSGNDLDR
+290 GQFSYSGNDMQRPD
-302 SSFSAMM
+302 FSAMM
-309 GGGSTAGGATA
+309 GGGAA
-320 GGTTAGGVTG
+320 GGTTGGATG
-330 GTTNAG
+330 DAG
-336 TAESVKKSF
+336 TAEAVKKSF

-354 LSLSVPI
+354 LQLSVPI

-378 RQLEIQREYLA
+378 RQLDIQREYLA
-389 KSTDVQVRSAINNL
+389 KSTDVQVRTSINNL

-422 AYDISNARYKAGA
+422 AYDISNTRYKAGA
-435 GTILELNSAELS
+435 GTILELNTAELS
-447 LTQSKLNYSQAI
+447 LTQAKLNYSQAI
-459 YDYISAKAD
+459 YDYLSAKAD
-468 YDQIVGKEE
+468 YDKIIGKEE

>member
-14 MTLGVS
+14 TLGVS
-20 AQTTEGATTVTT
+20 AQTTEGAAEVTT
-32 MQLTL
+32 MRLSL

-61 DYVRKETLGNLYPSL
+61 DYVRKETLGNLYPSIT
-76 SASGTYTYAV
+76 ASGTYTYAV

-92 KGLSFGADNTIAAS
+92 KGLSFGADNTIAAA
-106 AEVGLPLIMPS
+106 AEVGLPLVMPA
-117 VWSSIKLTKIQMEN
+117 VWRSIKMTKIQMEN

-166 SEATVSKTV
+166 SEAMVSQTV
-175 EDTRVQYEHGLAS
+175 DQTRVQYEHGLAS

-219 LKMYLSLPENI
+219 LKMYLSLPENV
-230 DIALVGSLDDFRD
+230 DIALVGTLDDFRD
-243 AILNGGEELSTDIS
+243 AILNGGEELSTDVS

-279 QTARMPTLVAF
+279 QTSRMPTLVAF
-290 GQFAYSGNDLDR
+290 GQFAYSGNDMQRPD
-302 SSFSAMM
+302 FSAMM
-309 GGGSTAGGATA
+309 GGGAAGGATGGA
-320 GGTTAGGVTG
+320 TGTTPD
-330 GTTNAG
+330 AG
-336 TAESVKKSF
+336 TAEAVKKSF

-378 RQLEIQREYLA
+378 RQLEIQREYVA
-389 KSTDVQVRSAINNL
+389 KSTDVQVRTAINNL

-422 AYDISNARYKAGA
+422 AYDISNTRYKAGA
-435 GTILELNSAELS
+435 GTILELNSSELS
-447 LTQSKLNYSQAI
+447 LTQAKLNYSQAI

>member
-1 MKKMMMT
+1 MMMT
-8 LCALLL
+8 LCALVLA
-14 MTLGVS
+14 LGVS
-20 AQTTEGATTVTT
+20 AQTTEGATEMTT
-32 MQLTL
+32 MRLTL

-61 DYVRKETLGNLYPSL
+61 DYVRKEMLGNLYPSL

-92 KGLSFGADNTIAAS
+92 KGLSFGADNTIAAA
-106 AEVGLPLIMPS
+106 AEVGLPLVVPA
-117 VWSSIKLTKIQMEN
+117 VWRSIKMTKVQMEN
-131 AVEQARASRIDM
+131 AVELARASRIDM

-230 DIALVGSLDDFRD
+230 DIALVGTLDDFRD
-243 AILNGGEELSTDIS
+243 AILNGGEQLSTDVS
-257 ENSTLKQLDIQSELL
+257 ENSTLKQLDIQAELL
-272 QQNLKLT
+272 RQNLKLT
-279 QTARMPTLVAF
+279 QTSRMPTLAAF
-290 GQFAYSGNDLDR
+290 GQFAYSGNDMQRLD
-302 SSFSAMM
+302 FSAMM
-309 GGGSTAGGATA
+309 GGGA
-320 GGTTAGGVTG
+320 TG
-330 GTTNAG
+330 GTTGSTGNAG
-336 TAESVKKSF
+336 TAEAVKKSF
-345 YWQHPISVG
+345 YWQHPISIGV
-354 LSLSVPI
+354 SLSVPI

-371 KQVRNQI
+371 RQVRNQI
-378 RQLEIQREYLA
+378 RQLELQRDYVA
-389 KSTDVQVRSAINNL
+389 KSTDVQVRSSINNL

-422 AYDISNARYKAGA
+422 AYDISNTRYKAGA
-435 GTILELNSAELS
+435 GTILELNTAELS
-447 LTQSKLNYSQAI
+447 LTQAKLNYSQAI

>member
-1 MKKMMMT
+1 MT
-8 LCALLL
+8 LCACAL

-20 AQTTEGATTVTT
+20 AQTALIAESEPIATT
-32 MQLTL
+32 MQLSL

-52 VADLEVERY
+52 VADLEIERY
-61 DYVRKETLGNLYPSL
+61 DYVRKETMGNLYPTL
-76 SASGTYTYAV
+76 SVGGTYTYAV

-106 AEVGLPLIMPS
+106 AEVGLPLVMPA
-117 VWSSIKLTKIQMEN
+117 VWRSIKMTEVQMEN
-131 AVEQARASRIDM
+131 AVEQARASRIDL

-211 SIDVAKRL
+211 SIDIAKRL
-219 LKMYLSLPENI
+219 LKMYLSLPENV
-230 DIALVGSLDDFRD
+230 DIALVGTLDDFRD
-243 AILNGGEELSTDIS
+243 AILNGSEELTTDVS
-257 ENSTLKQLDIQSELL
+257 GNSQLRQLDIQAELL

-279 QTARMPTLVAF
+279 QTSRMPTLVAF
-290 GQFAYSGNDLDR
+290 GQFSYSGNDLDR

-309 GGGSTAGGATA
+309 GGGAA
-320 GGTTAGGVTG
+320 GGTTGGATG
-330 GTTNAG
+330 DAG
-336 TAESVKKSF
+336 TAEAVKKSF

-354 LSLSVPI
+354 LQLSIPI

-378 RQLEIQREYLA
+378 RQLDIQREYLA
-389 KSTDVQVRSAINNL
+389 KSTDVQVRTSINNL

-422 AYDISNARYKAGA
+422 AYDISNTRYKAGA

-447 LTQSKLNYSQAI
+447 LTQAKLNYSQAI
-459 YDYISAKAD
+459 YDYLSAKAD
-468 YDQIVGKEE
+468 YDQVIGKEE

>member
-8 LCALLL
+8 LCALVL
-14 MTLGVS
+14 TLGVW
-20 AQTTEGATTVTT
+20 AQTTEGAAEMTT
-32 MQLTL
+32 MRLTL

-61 DYVRKETLGNLYPSL
+61 DYVRKETLGNLYPSI

-92 KGLSFGADNTIAAS
+92 KGLSFGADNTIAAA
-106 AEVGLPLIMPS
+106 AEVGLPLVVPA
-117 VWSSIKLTKIQMEN
+117 VWRSIKLTKIQMEN

-155 LAEQSLAVLRS
+155 LAEQSLEVLRS

-230 DIALVGSLDDFRD
+230 DIALVGTLDDFRD

-272 QQNLKLT
+272 KQNLKLT
-279 QTARMPTLVAF
+279 QTSRMPTLAAF
-290 GQFAYSGNDLDR
+290 GQFAFSGNDMQRPD
-302 SSFSAMM
+302 FSAMM
-309 GGGSTAGGATA
+309 GGGAAGGAT
-320 GGTTAGGVTG
+320 GSTG
-330 GTTNAG
+330 NAG
-336 TAESVKKSF
+336 TAEAVKNSF

-371 KQVRNQI
+371 RQVRNQI
-378 RQLEIQREYLA
+378 RQLELQREYVA
-389 KSTDVQVRSAINNL
+389 KSTDVQVRSSINAL

-422 AYDISNARYKAGA
+422 AYDISNTRYKAGA
-435 GTILELNSAELS
+435 GTILELNTAELS
-447 LTQSKLNYSQAI
+447 LTQAKLNYSQAI

>member
-8 LCALLL
+8 LCALVLA
-14 MTLGVS
+14 LGVS
-20 AQTTEGATTVTT
+20 AQTTEGATEMTT
-32 MQLTL
+32 MRLTL

-61 DYVRKETLGNLYPSL
+61 DYVRKEMLGNLYPSL

-92 KGLSFGADNTIAAS
+92 KGLSFGADNTIAAA
-106 AEVGLPLIMPS
+106 AEVGLPLVVPA
-117 VWSSIKLTKIQMEN
+117 VWRSIKMTKVQMEN
-131 AVEQARASRIDM
+131 AVELARASRIDM

-230 DIALVGSLDDFRD
+230 DIALVGTLDDFRD
-243 AILNGGEELSTDIS
+243 AILNGGEQLSTDVS
-257 ENSTLKQLDIQSELL
+257 ENSTLKQMDIQAELL
-272 QQNLKLT
+272 RQNLKLT
-279 QTARMPTLVAF
+279 QTSRMPTLAAF
-290 GQFAYSGNDLDR
+290 GQFAYSGNDMQRPD
-302 SSFSAMM
+302 FSAMM
-309 GGGSTAGGATA
+309 GGGA
-320 GGTTAGGVTG
+320 TG
-330 GTTNAG
+330 GTTGSTGNAG
-336 TAESVKKSF
+336 TAEAVKKSF
-345 YWQHPISVG
+345 YWQHPISIGV
-354 LSLSVPI
+354 SLSVPI

-371 KQVRNQI
+371 RQVRNQI
-378 RQLEIQREYLA
+378 RQLELQRDYVA
-389 KSTDVQVRSAINNL
+389 KSTDVQVRSSINNL

-422 AYDISNARYKAGA
+422 AYDISNTRYKAGA
-435 GTILELNSAELS
+435 GTILELNTAELS
-447 LTQSKLNYSQAI
+447 LTQAKLNYSQAI

>member
-8 LCALLL
+8 LCALVLA
-14 MTLGVS
+14 LGVS
-20 AQTTEGATTVTT
+20 AQMTEGATEMTT
-32 MQLTL
+32 MRLTL

-61 DYVRKETLGNLYPSL
+61 DYVRKEMLGNLYPSL

-92 KGLSFGADNTIAAS
+92 KGLSFGADNTIAAA
-106 AEVGLPLIMPS
+106 AEVGLPLVVPA
-117 VWSSIKLTKIQMEN
+117 VWRSIKMTKVQMEN
-131 AVEQARASRIDM
+131 AVELARASRIDM

-175 EDTRVQYEHGLAS
+175 EDTRVQYKHGLAS

-230 DIALVGSLDDFRD
+230 DIALVGTLDDFRD
-243 AILNGGEELSTDIS
+243 AILNGGEQLSTDVS
-257 ENSTLKQLDIQSELL
+257 ENSTLKQLDIQAELL
-272 QQNLKLT
+272 RQNLKLT
-279 QTARMPTLVAF
+279 QTSRMPTLAAF
-290 GQFAYSGNDLDR
+290 GQFAYSGNDMQRPD
-302 SSFSAMM
+302 FSAMM
-309 GGGSTAGGATA
+309 GGGA
-320 GGTTAGGVTG
+320 TG
-330 GTTNAG
+330 GTTGSTGNAG
-336 TAESVKKSF
+336 TAEAVKKSF
-345 YWQHPISVG
+345 YWQHPISIGV
-354 LSLSVPI
+354 SLSVPI

-371 KQVRNQI
+371 RQVRNQI
-378 RQLEIQREYLA
+378 RQLELQRDYVA
-389 KSTDVQVRSAINNL
+389 KSTDVQVRSSINNL

-422 AYDISNARYKAGA
+422 AYDISNTRYKAGA
-435 GTILELNSAELS
+435 GTILELNTAELS
-447 LTQSKLNYSQAI
+447 LTQAKLNYSQAI